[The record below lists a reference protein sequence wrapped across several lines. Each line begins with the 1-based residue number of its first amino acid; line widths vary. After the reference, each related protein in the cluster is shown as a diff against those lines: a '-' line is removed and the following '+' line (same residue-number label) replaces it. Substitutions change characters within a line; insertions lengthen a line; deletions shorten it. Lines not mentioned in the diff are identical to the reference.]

1 MRLSSSPLPR
11 FFAIAAVALIALTL
25 AWRPVAG
32 TLAAPA
38 AWLAATTMRTLFPDW
53 VRSAKGGAGRL
64 EVETR
69 LTVKPTPQQMAD
81 AKRAGQAI
89 PEGAVAEVVLETDPS
104 LPGYGLPILL
114 ALLLAAR
121 GKRLILRALL
131 GAACL
136 VPFQAYCLVTE
147 LLKQAAITSGAA
159 AQTGFSALQI
169 NLIAYA
175 YQLGALL
182 VPTLAP
188 ILIWVWLDR
197 AFFAA
202 VVIEGWLERTQA
214 ERTQAE
220 RTSSEQ

>member
-1 MRLSSSPLPR
+1 
-11 FFAIAAVALIALTL
+11 VALIALTL

>member
-11 FFAIAAVALIALTL
+11 FFAIAAVALFALTL
-25 AWRPVAG
+25 AWRPVSG

-38 AWLAATTMRTLFPDW
+38 AWLAAATMRTLFPDW

-69 LTVKPTPQQMAD
+69 LTVKPSRQQIAE
-81 AKRAGQAI
+81 ATRAGQQV
-89 PEGAVAEVVLETDPS
+89 PEGAVAELVLEADPS

-114 ALLLAAR
+114 ALLVAAR
-121 GKRLILRALL
+121 GKRLLPRALL

-169 NLIAYA
+169 NFIAYA

-202 VVIEGWLERTQA
+202 VVIEGWLDRAQA
-214 ERTQAE
+214 EKTPSGR
-220 RTSSEQ
+220 

>member
-1 MRLSSSPLPR
+1 MRLSDSPLPR
-11 FFAIAAVALIALTL
+11 FFAVAAVALLVLTV
-25 AWRPVAG
+25 AWRPVSGIA
-32 TLAAPA
+32 AAPA
-38 AWLAATTMRTLFPDW
+38 AWLAATTMRALFPDW
-53 VRSAKGGAGRL
+53 VRSAHGGVARL

-69 LTVKPTPQQMAD
+69 LRVTPTAQQRAL
-81 AKRAGQAI
+81 AAGAGQA
-89 PEGAVAEVVLETDPS
+89 VAEDDVAELVLEADPAQ
-104 LPGYGLPILL
+104 PGYGLPILL
-114 ALLLAAR
+114 ALLVAAR
-121 GKRLILRALL
+121 GRRLFRRALL

-147 LLKQAAITSGAA
+147 LLKQAAITSGAG
-159 AQTGFSALQI
+159 AQTGFAAWQI

-202 VVIEGWLERTQA
+202 IVLEGWLAR
-214 ERTQAE
+214 
-220 RTSSEQ
+220 SLDKGDGS

>member
-1 MRLSSSPLPR
+1 MRLSDSPLPR
-11 FFAIAAVALIALTL
+11 FFLVAAVALLAFTL
-25 AWRPVAG
+25 AWRPVSGVA
-32 TLAAPA
+32 AAPA
-38 AWLAATTMRTLFPDW
+38 AWLSAATMRLFFSDW
-53 VRSAKGGAGRL
+53 VRSAHGGVGRL

-69 LTVKPTPQQMAD
+69 LQVKPTAEQRAQAV
-81 AKRAGQAI
+81 RAGQVI
-89 PEGAVAEVVLETDPS
+89 PENAVAELVLDADPA

-114 ALLLAAR
+114 ALLVAAR
-121 GKRLILRALL
+121 GKRLVVRALI

-136 VPFQAYCLVTE
+136 IPFQAYCLVTE

-159 AQTGFSALQI
+159 AQTGFSAWQI

-202 VVIEGWLERTQA
+202 IVLEGWLARTL
-214 ERTQAE
+214 
-220 RTSSEQ
+220 SDK